1 MYWSHFVAIAVFL
14 SAPLIGSELA
24 KADSSTAQDAAVER
38 GVAVVEQWCRTCHL
52 RIANPG
58 NPDGAP
64 PFEAIAM
71 RPGRNDAYLTRFL
84 AQDHFPMTTFRLF
97 DHEKRDVIAYIVS
110 LKSAK

>member
-1 MYWSHFVAIAVFL
+1 
-14 SAPLIGSELA
+14 
-24 KADSSTAQDAAVER
+24 
-38 GVAVVEQWCRTCHL
+38 
-52 RIANPG
+52 
-58 NPDGAP
+58 
-64 PFEAIAM
+64 M